1 MIYHSE
7 GTFKG
12 VGGLD
17 LYYQSW
23 YPEGKVKGILTIVHG
38 LGAHSGRYS
47 NVVEHL
53 IPKQYAVYGLDL
65 RGHGRSLGQR
75 GYINTWAEFREDLQA
90 FIKLIQTQQP
100 KCPIFLLGH
109 SLGSVVVLDYVLRY
123 PQEAKVLQGA
133 IALAPTLGKVGVSKI
148 RLLLGNLLSQVWP
161 RFTLSTGIDLS
172 AGSRDEKIL
181 AAYAQDPLRHTRAS
195 ARLATEFFAT
205 VDWINAHA
213 ADWQLPLL
221 ILHGGADRVAL
232 PAGGDIFCQRV
243 KCLDKTRVEYP
254 GAYHELQNDLNY
266 QEVLADLEDWLERH
280 LPPELEKLESV
291 MGNGE

>member
-1 MIYHSE
+1 MIDHSVRVASHRE
-7 GTFKG
+7 DTFKG
-12 VGGLD
+12 VGKLD

-23 YPEGKVKGILTIVHG
+23 HPDGKVRAILAIAHG
-38 LGAHSGRYS
+38 LGAHSGRYG
-47 NVVEHL
+47 NVVQHL
-53 IPKQYAVYGLDL
+53 IPKQYAVYGLDS

-75 GYINTWAEFREDLQA
+75 GYINSWTEFREDLRA
-90 FIKLIQTQQP
+90 FIQLIQTQQP
-100 KCPIFLLGH
+100 GCPIFLMGH
-109 SLGSVVVLDYVLRY
+109 SLGAVIVLDYVLRY
-123 PQEAKVLQGA
+123 PQEASALQGV

-148 RLLLGNLLSQVWP
+148 RLLVGQILSRVWP

-195 ARLATEFFAT
+195 ARLATEFFTT

-232 PAGGDIFCQRV
+232 PEGGDIFCQRV
-243 KCLDKTRVEYP
+243 SCVDKKRIEYP
-254 GAYHELQNDLNY
+254 EAYHELQDDLNY
-266 QEVLADLEDWLERH
+266 QEVLADLEDWLEGH
-280 LPPELEKLESV
+280 LPDKTVE
-291 MGNGE
+291 

>member
-23 YPEGKVKGILTIVHG
+23 HPEGKVKGILAIVHG
-38 LGAHSGRYS
+38 LGAHSDRYT
-47 NVVEHL
+47 NIIQHL
-53 IPKQYAVYGLDL
+53 IPKQYIVYGLDL
-65 RGHGRSLGQR
+65 RGHGRSQGQR
-75 GYINTWAEFREDLQA
+75 GHINAWSEFRDDLQA
-90 FIKLIQTQQP
+90 FLKLIQTQQP

-109 SLGSVVVLDYVLRY
+109 SLGSVIVLDYVLRY

-148 RLLLGNLLSQVWP
+148 RLLIGNLLSQVWP
-161 RFTLSTGIDLS
+161 RFTLSTGIDLT

-181 AAYAQDPLRHTRAS
+181 AAYAQDTLRHTRAS

-205 VDWINAHA
+205 VAWINAHA

-221 ILHGGADRVAL
+221 ILHGSADRVAL
-232 PAGGDIFCQRV
+232 PEGGDIFCQKV
-243 KCLDKTRVEYP
+243 AGTDKTRVEYA

-266 QEVLADLEDWLERH
+266 QEVLADLENWLERH
-280 LPPELEKLESV
+280 LPPELEKLESL
-291 MGNGE
+291 MKNG

>member
-23 YPEGKVKGILTIVHG
+23 YPEGKVRGILAIVHG
-38 LGAHSGRYS
+38 LGAHSGRYN
-47 NVVEHL
+47 NVVQHL

-75 GYINTWAEFREDLQA
+75 GHINTWAEFREDLQI
-90 FIKLIQTQQP
+90 FLQLIHSQQP
-100 KCPIFLLGH
+100 KCPIFLMGH

-123 PQEAKVLQGA
+123 PQDASVLQGV
-133 IALAPTLGKVGVSKI
+133 IALAPTLGKVGVSRIK
-148 RLLLGNLLSQVWP
+148 LLVGNLLSQVWP
-161 RFTLSTGIDLS
+161 QFTLSTGIDLT

-205 VDWINAHA
+205 VNWINAHA
-213 ADWQLPLL
+213 ADWKLPLL
-221 ILHGGADRVAL
+221 ILHGSADRVAL
-232 PAGGDIFCQRV
+232 PEGGDSFCQRV
-243 KCLDKTRVEYP
+243 TCSDKKRVEYP

-266 QEVLADLEDWLERH
+266 RDVLADLEDWLERH
-280 LPPELEKLESV
+280 LPPGVEKLESV
-291 MGNGE
+291 MGN

>member
-12 VGGLD
+12 VGGLE

-23 YPEGKVKGILTIVHG
+23 HPEGRARGILAIVHG
-38 LGAHSGRYS
+38 LGAHSDRY
-47 NVVEHL
+47 NNIIQQL
-53 IPKQYAVYGLDL
+53 IPKQYVVYGLDL
-65 RGHGRSLGQR
+65 RGHGRSQGQR
-75 GYINTWAEFREDLQA
+75 GHINAWSEFRDDLQA
-90 FIKLIQTQQP
+90 FLKLIQAQQP

-109 SLGSVVVLDYVLRY
+109 SLGSVIVLDYVLRY
-123 PQEAKVLQGA
+123 PQEARLLPGA
-133 IALAPTLGKVGVSKI
+133 IALAPTLGKVGVSKT
-148 RLLLGNLLSQVWP
+148 RLLIGNFLSQIWP

-172 AGSRDEKIL
+172 AGSRDEKVL
-181 AAYAQDPLRHTRAS
+181 TAYAQDDLRHTRAS

-205 VDWINAHA
+205 VSWINAHA

-221 ILHGGADRVAL
+221 ILHGSADRVAL
-232 PAGGDIFCQRV
+232 PEGGNIFCQRV
-243 KCLDKTRVEYP
+243 ACTDKTRVEYV

-266 QEVLADLEDWLERH
+266 REVLADLENWLERH

-291 MGNGE
+291 IENG

>member
-23 YPEGKVKGILTIVHG
+23 YPEGKVRGILAIVHG
-38 LGAHSGRYS
+38 LGAHSGRYN

-75 GYINTWAEFREDLQA
+75 GHINTWAEFREDLQI
-90 FIKLIQTQQP
+90 FLQLIQSQQP

-109 SLGSVVVLDYVLRY
+109 SLGSVVVLDYVLRC

-148 RLLLGNLLSQVWP
+148 KLLVGNLLSQVWP

-195 ARLATEFFAT
+195 ARLATEFFAS
-205 VDWINAHA
+205 VAWINAHA

-221 ILHGGADRVAL
+221 ILHGSADRVAL
-232 PAGGDIFCQRV
+232 PAGGDSFCQRV
-243 KCLDKTRVEYP
+243 TCLDKMRVEYP

-266 QEVLADLEDWLERH
+266 REVLADLEDWLEKH
-280 LPPELEKLESV
+280 LPPAVEKLESL
-291 MGNGE
+291 MGN